1 MSHKIVSKYL
11 YLNDNGDMQL
21 LSEEQA
27 FLIRLHSATDMTNL
41 TTALGLTVHCYPE
54 IGTPE
59 HAKEAIHEYWQ
70 ALVNQLD
77 TSPVTLIYAK
87 LALERESDATR
98 DLSVHYE

>member
-1 MSHKIVSKYL
+1 
-11 YLNDNGDMQL
+11 MQL

-27 FLIRLHSATDMTNL
+27 FLIRLNSATDMTNL
-41 TTALGLTVHCYPE
+41 TTTLGLVVHCYPE

-70 ALVNQLD
+70 ALVNQLAP
-77 TSPVTLIYAK
+77 SPIAMLYAK
-87 LALERESDATR
+87 LAIERNDDTR